1 MTNDSNFGR
10 VNVPRGVVLTL
21 AGCGW
26 FPKEECAFGT
36 SLEDVMPDIHRLMK
50 SLASHCVDTSNVN
63 LHFDELLCELNVKLA
78 SVLQNRTVCFDSR
91 EKFFSFLKVSFRRHL
106 NSTVQKYAL
115 TFKRTGAKP
124 KETDTA
130 DHDQPCH
137 VPNRCNDTDDYG
149 APTVAMDDD
158 ELGAQHWLGE
168 NDNRFDELSLS
179 DEIRHFVS
187 AHLTDDEKLVFFQE
201 AEPNDAAMRLAYGM
215 AQDSRKT
222 RKFRVLDKHK
232 AEGIGMSIHAYKR
245 HLDNIRS
252 KMAEHWKFERS
263 RHDRHT
269 ANA

>member
-1 MTNDSNFGR
+1 
-10 VNVPRGVVLTL
+10 VLKL
-21 AGCGW
+21 AGFGW
-26 FPKEECAFGT
+26 FPQEECAFGT

-50 SLASHCVDTSNVN
+50 SLAAHCVDTSNVN

-115 TFKRTGAKP
+115 TYKRTGAKP
-124 KETDTA
+124 KATEEP
-130 DHDQPCH
+130 DHEQPHCQR
-137 VPNRCNDTDDYG
+137 NRCEAADDYG
-149 APTVAMDDD
+149 APTVSMDDD
-158 ELGAQHWLGE
+158 EMGAQHWLGE
-168 NDNRFDELSLS
+168 TDERFDELSLS
-179 DEIRHFVS
+179 DEIRHFV
-187 AHLTDDEKLVFFQE
+187 AEHLSDDEKRVFFQE

-215 AQDSRKT
+215 AQDARRT

-252 KMAEHWKFERS
+252 KMEEHWQFDRS